1 VIRSLRGRR
10 LRVEAVLIVP
20 HTREVADRPLRY
32 GR

>member
-10 LRVEAVLIVP
+10 LRVEGPLIVP
-20 HTREVADRPLRY
+20 HGREVADPARC